1 MKLPIAFT
9 EPSQH
14 REFSAGSTI
23 FETGDP
29 GDEMFVVQEGEVDIV
44 IDGTVVETVGP
55 DGFFGE
61 LALIDRAT
69 RAADAVVRTDCKL
82 IAMNQH
88 RFLFM
93 VDEMPFFAIRVMT
106 VMADRLR
113 RATRNNA

>member
-1 MKLPIAFT
+1 MKLPAAFT

-14 REFSAGSTI
+14 REFSAGTAI
-23 FETGDP
+23 FKTGDP

-44 IDGTVVETVGP
+44 IDGTVVETVSP
-55 DGFFGE
+55 EGFFGE

-69 RAADAVVRTDCKL
+69 RSADAVVRTDCKL

-93 VDEMPFFAIRVMT
+93 VDEVPFFAIRVMT

-113 RATRNNA
+113 RAAKSKA

>member
-1 MKLPIAFT
+1 MKLPIAFSD
-9 EPSQH
+9 PSQL
-14 REFSAGSTI
+14 RDFSAGSFI
-23 FETGDP
+23 FKAGDP

-61 LALIDRAT
+61 LALIDRST
-69 RAADAVVRTDCKL
+69 RSADAVVRTDCKL

-93 VDEMPFFAIRVMT
+93 VEEVPFFAIRVMT
-106 VMADRLR
+106 VMAERMR
-113 RATRNNA
+113 RSARNKV